1 MARLQLTVIG
11 DVGAGKTSLVR
22 NLRGEDF
29 VEERIE
35 TRGIDTS
42 MVEVTELDD
51 SWHVTDLNKSFVDE
65 ILTDRICEGFK
76 NSNEAKG
83 GSAVYQ

>member
-51 SWHVTDLNKSFVDE
+51 SWHVTDLNNSFVDE
-65 ILTDRICEGFK
+65 ILTEFGEQKR
-76 NSNEAKG
+76 
-83 GSAVYQ
+83 Q